1 MAKMAKKIQTDYTKG
16 GHDISQTATP
26 LYQTNLQR
34 IDQYNADPTQ
44 TIDIYRDKYYS
55 GNTDQSDF
63 LRNYN
68 RAMANK
74 TNANY
79 SATGGGYSSTGQ
91 RAYEDAQRYWNDA
104 AARLE
109 DQGVQSAVN
118 MAQNYYNNLLNA
130 NAGYNQAYNL
140 GKEYSDIEQ
149 YNNLA
154 RQNNR
159 FGNQLLGV
167 GGNLTKGVGS
177 VLTMIPA
184 TAPIGMGLSAAGGI
198 MSGQTIDPNSA
209 LGVGS
214 ATGAGAG
221 VTSGMFGTGLD
232 RDAFNVGVDYLNKVM
247 ATNPEGVIG
256 KAYKRG
262 TK

>member
-1 MAKMAKKIQTDYTKG
+1 MAKKIQTDYTKG

-44 TIDIYRDKYYS
+44 TIDMYRDKYYS
-55 GNTDQSDF
+55 GNTDQSDL
-63 LRNYN
+63 LRKYN

-91 RAYEDAQRYWNDA
+91 KAYEDAQRYWDDTV
-104 AARLE
+104 ARLE
-109 DQGVQSAVN
+109 DQGIQSAAS
-118 MAQNYYNNLLNA
+118 MAQNYYQNLLNA
-130 NAGYNQAYNL
+130 NTGYNQAYNL

-167 GGNLTKGVGS
+167 GGNLAKGVGS

-184 TAPIGMGLSAAGGI
+184 TAPIGMGLSAAGSI
-198 MSGQTIDPNSA
+198 M
-209 LGVGS
+209 
-214 ATGAGAG
+214 
-221 VTSGMFGTGLD
+221 
-232 RDAFNVGVDYLNKVM
+232 
-247 ATNPEGVIG
+247 
-256 KAYKRG
+256 
-262 TK
+262 